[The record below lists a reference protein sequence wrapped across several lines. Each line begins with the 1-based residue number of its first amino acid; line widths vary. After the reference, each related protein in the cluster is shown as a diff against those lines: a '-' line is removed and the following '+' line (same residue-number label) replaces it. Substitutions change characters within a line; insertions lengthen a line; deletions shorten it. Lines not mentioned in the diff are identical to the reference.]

1 MLRVMNM
8 KSYIKRCREEAG
20 LTQEQ
25 LAERMRVSVVA
36 VQNWESGKTTIK
48 LNRYYELSEIFNI
61 PVDELIKEMLIE
73 SDKSRPDVWPAFLFD
88 EATNAIIDTLHLNMA
103 QQDLFGLMYIYGADY
118 LNEVEIG
125 GETFDEGLKRIP
137 YGFIERVGSIRFMNQ
152 AEGLHRVVRY
162 VRADFLMKALKLNPE
177 SEFDV
182 KKLSK
187 NMICEFIDEGYKPL
201 NDFEDSI
208 KTEEGLNFRI
218 NMRKAGILLPVLEE
232 IGAVHITDG
241 WWSNPIRRDVPKEFL
256 DSILKMCKFDRSL
269 FEEGYYN
276 RDYNIGYIRY
286 GLETVTDYKN
296 AGKEGE
302 EERWE
307 LSINKKGSE
316 LLEWLNK

>member
-1 MLRVMNM
+1 M

-20 LTQEQ
+20 LTQGQ
-25 LAERMRVSVVA
+25 LAERMGVTVVA

-48 LNRYYELSEIFNI
+48 LNRYYDLSEIFNI

-73 SDKSRPDVWPAFLFD
+73 SDKSRPDIWPAFLFD

-118 LNEVEIG
+118 INESVLG
-125 GETFDEGLKRIP
+125 GDTFDECLKRIP
-137 YGFIERVGSIRFMNQ
+137 YGFIDRVGSIRFMNQ

-177 SEFDV
+177 SEFNI

-187 NMICEFIDEGYKPL
+187 DMICEFIDEGYKPQ

-218 NMRKAGILLPVLEE
+218 NMRKARILLPVLKK

-241 WWSNPIRRDVPKEFL
+241 WWSNPIREDVPKEFL
-256 DSILKMCKFDRSL
+256 DCILKMCEFDRSL

-276 RDYNIGYIRY
+276 RKYNIGYIRS

-296 AGKEGE
+296 TAKEGK

-307 LSINKKGSE
+307 LSINEKGSE